1 MMQLMSG
8 ISGTPVTPKIINE
21 LNVQYILKT
30 EMWLDEYIIR
40 AQIASAT
47 GVQSF
52 LAKYNALTKSE
63 KIDFLLRAEV
73 CEVLTSLYNGI
84 TPDRASIN
92 IQIESMICI
101 IDERVGRTHIEW
113 TPEVR
118 PEIVI
123 NDIVMLR
130 GIEIDF
136 GTPRAQRINHESS
149 VSHLQ
154 PSPIDNGERHKVLRQ
169 LDNALR
175 EIQHTS
181 NTYYA
186 LIEAY
191 ARVIIIR
198 KNSMDMIASEQV
210 SDAIGEISLLN
221 PLHSLFSNQMLMET
235 LIHEST
241 HNYLSTFERLEFPFI
256 MRGSEYRHNIRPTS
270 LWSGR
275 PIKSEPFIHAVFV
288 YFSLFN
294 FVKLQLD
301 KSKKSAESAT
311 IVNALQSN
319 LNRLASGFLY
329 PGKISHY
336 VSYACLIDPQVR
348 ICLDNMQAIV
358 RSHVEHMARDSL
370 AYV

>member
-1 MMQLMSG
+1 MQLMSG

-40 AQIASAT
+40 ARMVSAT
-47 GVQSF
+47 NIQSF
-52 LAKYNALTKSE
+52 LVKYNELSKGE
-63 KIDFLLRAEV
+63 RIDFLLRAEV
-73 CEVLTSLYNGI
+73 CEILTSLYNGI
-84 TPDRASIN
+84 TPDCATIN
-92 IQIESMICI
+92 IQIEKMICI
-101 IDERVGRTHIEW
+101 IDERVGRTYFEW
-113 TPEVR
+113 VQDVR
-118 PEIVI
+118 PETVI
-123 NDIVMLR
+123 DDIVMLR

-136 GTPRAQRINHESS
+136 GTSRAQRINHESS

-154 PSPIDNGERHKVLRQ
+154 AIPIDNAERHQILRQ
-169 LDNALR
+169 LDSALR
-175 EIQHTS
+175 EIKCIS
-181 NTYYA
+181 DTYYA

-294 FVKLQLD
+294 FVKLQLS
-301 KSKKSAESAT
+301 KSKKSAESVT
-311 IVNALQSN
+311 TVNALQSN

-358 RSHVEHMARDSL
+358 RSNVERLARDGF